1 MKLLVVLSAVFALG
15 AAKPALIHTP
25 VQHQY
30 HAQDELGQYTY
41 GYSGG
46 PSAKVESRTADGV
59 TRGSYS
65 YIDSNGIVQQ
75 VNYQAD
81 PVNGFRVAASNL
93 PLAPVAAPVAPVVAA
108 APAIVAA
115 PVPVQDTPEVVAA
128 RAEHLA
134 AKAVAE
140 AKVVEAPVVV
150 PAEPV
155 AVVAET
161 PEVVAEKARHLA
173 AVEEA
178 KVQVASAVDDSHL
191 HDDGSYKINPLEED
205 GSYKGEPVN
214 VVLAHSAVGP
224 VATVV
229 TDDDSFLHD
238 DGSYKIN
245 PFEDDGQYRGE
256 GKVAVV
262 GTNYIHSIAPTRT
275 IVAGNLL
282 PGLRHSYGYAVPH
295 IASRYAVAA
304 PAIQR
309 VAYTAPVVPAVVP
322 ATHSQYHSQDELG
335 QYTYGY
341 TGGLSAKHETKTAD
355 GITRGGY
362 SYIDANG
369 IVQSVN
375 YVSDPVH
382 GFRVAATN
390 LPLAPQ

>member
-1 MKLLVVLSAVFALG
+1 LVVLSAVFALG

-25 VQHQY
+25 LHHQY

-65 YIDSNGIVQQ
+65 YIDSNGIVQH

-108 APAIVAA
+108 APAVVA

-140 AKVVEAPVVV
+140 AKIAEAPVV

-155 AVVAET
+155 PAVVVPIPET
-161 PEVVAEKARHLA
+161 PEVAAEKARHLA
-173 AVEEA
+173 LVEEA
-178 KVQVASAVDDSHL
+178 KAKVATAVDDSQL
-191 HDDGSYKINPLEED
+191 HDDGSYKINPLEDD
-205 GSYKGEPVN
+205 GSYRGEPIH
-214 VVLAHSAVGP
+214 VVYSQTAFGP
-224 VATVV
+224 VATAV
-229 TDDDSFLHD
+229 TNDDSFLHD

-256 GKVAVV
+256 KVAVV
-262 GTNYIHSIAPTRT
+262 GNNYIHSIAPART

-295 IASRYAVAA
+295 IASRYAVAT

-309 VAYTAPVVPAVVP
+309 VAYTSPVVPAVVP
-322 ATHSQYHSQDELG
+322 ATHR
-335 QYTYGY
+335 
-341 TGGLSAKHETKTAD
+341 
-355 GITRGGY
+355 I
-362 SYIDANG
+362 
-369 IVQSVN
+369 
-375 YVSDPVH
+375 
-382 GFRVAATN
+382 F
-390 LPLAPQ
+390 